1 MAGRMG
7 RSVAAAAGLILVT
20 ALIFAAS
27 ALASAQNSAQTQT
40 LGSLLGGTEAPARKP
55 AAVRYLYP
63 EQVSLAAGKP
73 GAVRLHF
80 RVAPGV
86 HINSHTPRGEYL
98 IPTTL
103 TIPAGSGVRLEEAV
117 YPPGAEYRPPQDP
130 KTRLSVYAG
139 EFTVQARLVAE
150 AGDHLV
156 EAKLRYQACENNAC
170 MPPKTIIAAI
180 DVIGK

>member
-1 MAGRMG
+1 MAGRMRG
-7 RSVAAAAGLILVT
+7 KLVATAGLIL
-20 ALIFAAS
+20 AA
-27 ALASAQNSAQTQT
+27 AVLVMAQTSAQTQT
-40 LGSLLGGTEAPARKP
+40 LGSLLGGMEASARKP

-63 EQVSLAAGKP
+63 EQVSLPAGRP
-73 GAVRLHF
+73 SAVPLHF

-103 TIPAGSGVRLEEAV
+103 TIPAGSGVRLEGAV

-130 KTRLSVYAG
+130 KARLSVYAG
-139 EFTVQARLVAE
+139 EFTVQARLVA
-150 AGDHLV
+150 AGGDHLI
-156 EAKLRYQACENNAC
+156 EARLRYQACENNAC